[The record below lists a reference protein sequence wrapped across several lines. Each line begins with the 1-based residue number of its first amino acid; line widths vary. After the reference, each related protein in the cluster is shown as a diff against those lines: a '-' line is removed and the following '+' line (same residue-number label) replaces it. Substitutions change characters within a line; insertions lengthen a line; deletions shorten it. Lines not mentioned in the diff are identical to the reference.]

1 MSDSHAL
8 LGDTLYTELCV
19 KYQSLDIQLFCC
31 SFLVQV
37 REKKGFTID
46 AHKNRKEY
54 KGMEVC
60 GGELLEFIRKNKA
73 LSVEFCTQLYQE
85 LYAPIKEKIEHE
97 IETYTFQQLEADL
110 QKLNED
116 YLRRAIGPEKWNV
129 LSEIDK
135 KTVEAQKNNFKKLKG
150 YQKKIM
156 KERQRTKETEIEAK
170 KRNEELEK
178 LQQEAIREN
187 EKNFENLRNM
197 QQSYQNHIDKVAACN
212 VGFEWLFVR
221 HPYSN

>member
-1 MSDSHAL
+1 
-8 LGDTLYTELCV
+8 
-19 KYQSLDIQLFCC
+19 
-31 SFLVQV
+31 
-37 REKKGFTID
+37 
-46 AHKNRKEY
+46 
-54 KGMEVC
+54 MEVC

-116 YLRRAIGPEKWNV
+116 
-129 LSEIDK
+129 SEIDK

-221 HPYSN
+221 HPYSTD